1 MADLY
6 NTITELEKSFEE
18 IRRLSQ
24 KEKGAIDHY
33 LKHGGLIKIANK
45 SVLEITY
52 PSKDII
58 KKELSRLIP
67 ELNSTEDKIN
77 QWEKLHNDAENF
89 AKRNKIKKLLVPTFW
104 KHKLKEITDKNYK
117 EDYAKIKLPI
127 DFVVDKDLNKV
138 INTFIESKDY
148 RSRLIDAVD
157 NSIVYKNRS
166 LGEKVVKKA
175 ELQKEISKTKL
186 DVLYNRK
193 DKLEQE
199 ICLQKVLQK
208 WSC

>member
-6 NTITELEKSFEE
+6 NTITELERSFEE

-24 KEKGAIDHY
+24 KEKDAIDHY

-52 PSKDII
+52 PSKDIL

-67 ELNSTEDKIN
+67 ELNSTEDKIK
-77 QWEKLHNDAENF
+77 QWEKIHNDAENF
-89 AKRNKIKKLLVPTFW
+89 TKVNKVKKFFVSTFW
-104 KHKLKEITDKNYK
+104 KHKLKEITDKEYK
-117 EDYAKIKLPI
+117 ENFAKIRLPI

-175 ELQKEISKTKL
+175 TLQKEISKTKL
-186 DVLYNRK
+186 DVLYSRK
-193 DKLEQE
+193 DKLGLE
-199 ICLQKVLQK
+199 ITLNKILQK
-208 WSC
+208 WSG

>member
-6 NTITELEKSFEE
+6 NTINELERSFEE

-24 KEKGAIDHY
+24 KEKEAIDHY

-45 SVLEITY
+45 SVMEITY

-58 KKELSRLIP
+58 KKELSNLIP
-67 ELNSTEDKIN
+67 ELNSVEDKIK
-77 QWEKLHNDAENF
+77 QWEKIHYDAENF
-89 AKRNKIKKLLVPTFW
+89 AKVNKVKKFFISTYW
-104 KHKLKEITDKNYK
+104 KHKLKEITDKEYK
-117 EDYAKIKLPI
+117 ENFAKIKLPI

-157 NSIVYKNRS
+157 NSIVYRNRS

-175 ELQKEISKTKL
+175 TLQKEISKTKL
-186 DVLYNRK
+186 DVLYFRK
-193 DKLEQE
+193 SKLEQE

-208 WSC
+208 WAG

>member
-6 NTITELEKSFEE
+6 NTITELEKGFEE
-18 IRRLSQ
+18 MRRLSQ
-24 KEKGAIDHY
+24 KEKEAIDYY

-58 KKELSRLIP
+58 KKELSKLIP
-67 ELNSTEDKIN
+67 ELNSTEDKIKL
-77 QWEKLHNDAENF
+77 WEKIHNDAENF
-89 AKRNKIKKLLVPTFW
+89 AKVNKVKKFFVSTYW
-104 KHKLKEITDKNYK
+104 KHKLKEVTDKDYK

-127 DFVVDKDLNKV
+127 DFVVDKDLNNV

-186 DVLYNRK
+186 DVLYFRK
-193 DKLEQE
+193 SKLEQE